1 MRVTFTLLLLLLT
14 VTSLARAETR
24 VLVFHSIAGPN
35 APPNIDVDIIPTGG
49 DIGTNIASDVR
60 YGTGELSPSIR
71 PLSYTFIAYGPPELG
86 LPVAV
91 AEEVVLEENQSYT
104 AVAVGVLQDEEPE
117 DATFRPGFLLATN
130 IQNLV
135 PANQARLR
143 LMHAAATV
151 PNVDVYIN
159 SVLIYENV
167 GYGFVGSY
175 LRADPNVVTK
185 VDLRL
190 AGASRKE
197 IPYVSRHIFMPP
209 AARWTLLVSGIAR
222 SFENP
227 ITLVISVEQEGN
239 EVLSS

>member
-1 MRVTFTLLLLLLT
+1 RKRRNLKQRLRYHWTDRFSLSSPLSALLLFHHLFYFLYHSLSSLLFSSPLFSLFVCSLRVSSFILVSSPPT
-14 VTSLARAETR
+14 TTSAL
-24 VLVFHSIAGPN
+24 
-35 APPNIDVDIIPTGG
+35 APPFLPT
-49 DIGTNIASDVR
+49 R
-60 YGTGELSPSIR
+60 LLS
-71 PLSYTFIAYGPPELG
+71 A
-86 LPVAV
+86 
-91 AEEVVLEENQSYT
+91 
-104 AVAVGVLQDEEPE
+104 
-117 DATFRPGFLLATN
+117 
-130 IQNLV
+130 
-135 PANQARLR
+135 
-143 LMHAAATV
+143 V

-197 IPYVSRHIFMPP
+197 IPYVSRQIFMPP